1 MSGRRRR
8 NPIPPSPF
16 PLHPSPFTLPPIPLT
31 PTPRSLFA
39 RTPLPLVL
47 AFVVF
52 QAAAMWVVYR
62 TVIIPVAERSAD
74 DLAGL
79 VVLSAQTWVELPPAT
94 RPAFERELA
103 RRHGLRLTTI
113 DVGATADAPNFSFR
127 NQIEAALSRRIG
139 DDIVLDGVQG
149 SKAAWLWLPIG
160 EHDLHVGFFPQRY
173 AVKLPLA
180 AVAVVVLGTLLSL
193 ITALFLVRRLTV
205 PLARAAAAAG
215 KVGAGET
222 PEPLPETG
230 PSELAEL
237 ARRFNRMAQEVRE
250 LLDNRTT
257 LLAGISHDL
266 RTPMTRMQ
274 LNLELLRDKPG
285 AERIDKAL
293 ADLAEM
299 NALIKGYLELAR
311 TTRVE
316 ARSRFDVAALLGELA
331 QQAGVV
337 WQGAAPCPI
346 DAGALTVR
354 QIVANLIENAQR
366 YGGGQAVELLL
377 ERTEERVRIVVRDH
391 GPGIP
396 EAQID
401 KVFRPFYRLEASR
414 STMTGGT
421 GLGLAI
427 VRQLAQSQGWKV
439 MLRNRPE
446 GGLDAVLEISS
457 AESA

>member
-1 MSGRRRR
+1 LAA
-8 NPIPPSPF
+8 
-16 PLHPSPFTLPPIPLT
+16 LH
-31 PTPRSLFA
+31 RSLFA
-39 RTPLPLVL
+39 RTALTLVL

-52 QAAAMWVVYR
+52 QAAALWVVYR
-62 TVIIPVAERSAD
+62 AVIVPVAERSAD

-79 VVLSAQTWVELPPAT
+79 IVLSAQTWVELPPAT

-103 RRHGLRLTTI
+103 SRHGLRLTTI
-113 DVGATADAPNFSFR
+113 DVGATGDAPNFSFR
-127 NQIEAALSRRIG
+127 QQIEAALSRRIG
-139 DDIVLDGVQG
+139 DDIVLDGVPG

-180 AVAVVVLGTLLSL
+180 AIAVVVLGTLLSL

-274 LNLELLRDKPG
+274 LNLELLRDKPSPD
-285 AERIDKAL
+285 RIDKAL
-293 ADLAEM
+293 DDLAEM
-299 NALIKGYLELAR
+299 NTLIKGYLELAR

-316 ARSRFDVAALLGELA
+316 ARSRFDIAAVLGELA
-331 QQAGVV
+331 EQAGVV
-337 WQGAAPCPI
+337 WRGAAPCPI
-346 DAGALTVR
+346 DAGPLALR
-354 QIVANLIENAQR
+354 QIVTNLIENAQR
-366 YGGGQAVELLL
+366 YGGDQAVELLL
-377 ERTEERVRIVVRDH
+377 ECAENRVRIVVRDH

-439 MLRNRPE
+439 ELRNRPE
-446 GGLDAVLEISS
+446 GGLDAVLEISP